1 MHKINYTNL
10 SIKCRIKADV
20 IFKYKNAV
28 IRLHSVSTEFMNKA
42 FKFKKNE
49 STCDILYSN
58 WYYMVI
64 LIVGLVFYSCKT
76 EPSKFIMENPINQI
90 QLSRIDSM
98 PNLPRPFK
106 IMDFKNL
113 TKGFDSLVFDE
124 TQTGDYWPLIWKDD
138 SRKNFDQ
145 ETFGIFTA
153 MGDLRQGAN
162 HNNGIFHESLATIG
176 AVFGATLVG
185 IDKSNQNG
193 KNYVSMLK
201 NYFNSDT
208 NWNIVMN
215 NTCPEVALLGGGYA
229 RDWWYDVYPNVLF
242 YGLASFYPE
251 EKDYSKIMRSVADK
265 FYEADSVMAG
275 NYGYSYFDY
284 AKLEPKD
291 NWICKQQDAAAGHA
305 YVLYSAYKK
314 FQDPK
319 YLQGAKSSLEAL
331 LAQNDNR
338 FYEILMPFGAYVA
351 ARLNAEEGTNYDYSK
366 ALNWTFNGTPECRE
380 GWGVLVGNWNG
391 YDISGIVGSTVD
403 HGGFGFLMNT
413 YDAMW
418 PLVPMVRYDQR
429 YASAIGKWMLN
440 AGNALKFF
448 YPYEIADEHQTIP
461 EQKQYTK
468 GVIAYEGL
476 IKEAHFEKYEHL
488 QAPVAIGDGPH
499 WVKGNPDVSQFSVYG
514 SGHVGIA
521 GAIISNTNVENIL
534 QLNLLATDFYR
545 DDAFP
550 SFLYYNPNPEAKEV
564 TISIGEKQ
572 LKIYDAIKRAF
583 IAENVK
589 NNFTFSLA
597 KEQASLFVWVPQDA
611 VISEKD
617 GKLYADD
624 VIIDYRYSSAK

>member
-1 MHKINYTNL
+1 MH
-10 SIKCRIKADV
+10 RIKYLMV
-20 IFKYKNAV
+20 LLVCIG
-28 IRLHSVSTEFMNKA
+28 
-42 FKFKKNE
+42 
-49 STCDILYSN
+49 LYS
-58 WYYMVI
+58 
-64 LIVGLVFYSCKT
+64 CTTKH
-76 EPSKFIMENPINQI
+76 SKFVIENPINQI

-98 PNLPRPFK
+98 PNLPKPFK

-113 TKGFDSLVFDE
+113 AKGFDSLVFDD
-124 TQTGDYWPLIWKDD
+124 TQTGDYWPLIWKDN
-138 SRKNFDQ
+138 SRKNFNQ
-145 ETFGIFTA
+145 ETFGIYTA
-153 MGDLRQGAN
+153 MGDLRQGAE

-176 AVFGATLVG
+176 SVFGATLVG
-185 IDKSNQNG
+185 IDKTNQKG

-242 YGLASFYPE
+242 YGLANFYPE

-265 FYEADSVMAG
+265 FYKADSVMAG
-275 NYGYSYFDY
+275 NYAHSYFDY
-284 AKLEPKD
+284 AKLEPQD
-291 NWICKQQDAAAGHA
+291 NWICKQEDATAGHA
-305 YVLYSAYKK
+305 YVLYSAYQK

-319 YLQGAKSSLEAL
+319 YLKGAKSSLEAL
-331 LAQNDNR
+331 LSQTDNR

-366 ALNWTFNGTPECRE
+366 ILDWTFNGTPECRE

-391 YDISGIVGSTVD
+391 YDVSGIVGSTVD

-413 YDAMW
+413 YDSMW

-429 YASAIGKWMLN
+429 YASTIGKWMLN
-440 AGNALKFF
+440 ASNALKFF
-448 YPYEIADEHQTIP
+448 YPYEMTDEHQTIP
-461 EQKQYTK
+461 EQKKYTK

-476 IKEAHFEKYEHL
+476 IKKAHFEKYEHIE
-488 QAPVAIGDGPH
+488 APVAIGDGPH

-521 GAIISNTNVENIL
+521 GSIISKTNVENIL

-564 TISIGEKQ
+564 AISVGENS

-583 IAENVK
+583 IAQNVK
-589 NNFTFSLA
+589 NNFTFTIA
-597 KEQASLFVWVPQDA
+597 KEQASLLVLVPQDA
-611 VISEKD
+611 VISVND
-617 GKLYADD
+617 GKLYAND
-624 VIIDYRYSSAK
+624 VIIDYRYSSLK